1 MFWILLLLLVV
12 SRAAFVLPV
21 TYAHNRYSDNKLTMR
36 EMGTIWWAG
45 LMRGAVSGGCSQGG
59 RAAAGAGRGARLPV
73 GRRLS
78 PAGSMHTQAAGL
90 SGMAGRGW
98 EAGPPTVLLNIWL
111 VRR

>member
-45 LMRGAVSGGCSQGG
+45 LMRGAVSGG
-59 RAAAGAGRGARLPV
+59 
-73 GRRLS
+73 
-78 PAGSMHTQAAGL
+78 
-90 SGMAGRGW
+90 
-98 EAGPPTVLLNIWL
+98 
-111 VRR
+111 